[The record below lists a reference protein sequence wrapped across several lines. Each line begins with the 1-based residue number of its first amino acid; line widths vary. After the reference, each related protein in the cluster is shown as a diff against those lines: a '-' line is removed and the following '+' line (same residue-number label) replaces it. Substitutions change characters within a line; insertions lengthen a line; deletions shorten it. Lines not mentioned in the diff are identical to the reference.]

1 MTGDRMAEVLTYDAL
16 REIQY
21 NERRSE
27 KLYEL
32 NDDFY
37 ENIEEYFNRKGPK
50 DDLTEI
56 EMRNAKNILKDIL
69 DRRERKI
76 LSQALTTVRSGMR
89 IDTKVMTSR
98 EEGLFK
104 SLVTIIKDHREV
116 VSKPVEKKSVKAGQS
131 ESGAAKKEEP
141 TAKSQEPKAEPKT
154 PRPKDPEPEETDQ
167 TTTYIRVKILQE
179 LPEMLGSDFKTY
191 GPFKEGEVIE
201 LPEKNA
207 EIFIEK
213 EKAEISK

>member
-1 MTGDRMAEVLTYDAL
+1 MTEVLTYDAL

-21 NERRSE
+21 NEKRSE

-32 NDDFY
+32 NNDFY
-37 ENIEEYFNRKGPK
+37 GNVEEYFNRKGPK

-56 EMRNAKNILKDIL
+56 EMRNAKNILKDIM

-76 LSQALTTVRSGMR
+76 LSQALTAVRSGMR
-89 IDTKVMTSR
+89 IDTNVMTSR
-98 EEGLFK
+98 EEELFK
-104 SLVTIIKDHREV
+104 SLVTIIKDHRDI
-116 VSKPVEKKSVKAGQS
+116 VSKPVKKKLGAKRGRGEGATKA
-131 ESGAAKKEEP
+131 KDEEP
-141 TAKSQEPKAEPKT
+141 TTDNRQLTTEL
-154 PRPKDPEPEETDQ
+154 PEPEETEEAEP

-191 GPFKEGEVIE
+191 GPFTEGEVVEI
-201 LPEKNA
+201 PEKNA

-213 EKAEISK
+213 KKAEIVT